1 MRILGG
7 EARGRMLKTREGNG
21 TRPTDARSRE
31 TLFNIVGARTV
42 GARVLDLYAG
52 SGSLGLE
59 ALSRGASSCLFIEQN
74 AQACRAIGDNIR
86 ALKWEDRATIW
97 QNSVKK
103 ALLRLVDKGERFDV
117 VFADPPFD
125 RAGELPEL
133 CALLDNAT
141 PLLHNGK
148 KPFCGLLVIQHHWKA
163 EVQLSAAYSRVQ
175 ERRAGESQLSFF
187 ELSTSELLRGV
198 QSHDELS
205 HDNKTHGDSS
215 NSDSSNDDSLNDGKT
230 QIEYSNDDH
239 SSYSPEINN

>member
-7 EARGRMLKTREGNG
+7 QARGRTIKTREGNG

-42 GARVLDLYAG
+42 EARVLDLYAG

-74 AQACRAIGDNIR
+74 AQACRAIGDNVR
-86 ALKWEDRATIW
+86 ALQWENRATIW

-103 ALLRLVDKGERFDV
+103 ALLRLADKGERFDLV
-117 VFADPPFD
+117 LADPPFD
-125 RAGELPEL
+125 RASELPEL
-133 CALLDNAT
+133 CALLDNSSS
-141 PLLHNGK
+141 LLHNGK

-163 EVQLSAAYSRVQ
+163 EVGLSTSYSRVQ

-187 ELSTSELLRGV
+187 ELSQSV
-198 QSHDELS
+198 QSQHDQP
-205 HDNKTHGDSS
+205 K
-215 NSDSSNDDSLNDGKT
+215 NDDKS
-230 QIEYSNDDH
+230 QIEYSNDD
-239 SSYSPEINN
+239 SSSSPENI

>member
-7 EARGRMLKTREGNG
+7 EARGRTIKTREGNG
-21 TRPTDARSRE
+21 TRPTDARARE
-31 TLFNIVGARTV
+31 TLFNIVGARAV
-42 GARVLDLYAG
+42 DARVLDLYAG

-103 ALLRLVDKGERFDV
+103 ALQRLVEKGERFDV
-117 VFADPPFD
+117 IFADPPFD

-133 CALLDNAT
+133 CALLDNSS

-163 EVQLSAAYSRVQ
+163 EVGLSAAYSRVQ

-187 ELSTSELLRGV
+187 ELS
-198 QSHDELS
+198 QSDQ
-205 HDNKTHGDSS
+205 
-215 NSDSSNDDSLNDGKT
+215 SDDDQSDDDKS
-230 QIEYSNDDH
+230 QIEYSNDAV
-239 SSYSPEINN
+239 SSTSPENIN

>member
-7 EARGRMLKTREGNG
+7 EARSRIIKTREGNG

-31 TLFNIVGARTV
+31 TLFNIVGARTQD
-42 GARVLDLYAG
+42 ARVLDLYAG

-74 AQACRAIGDNIR
+74 AQACRAVGDNIR

-103 ALLRLVDKGERFDV
+103 ALQRLVEKEERFDL

-125 RAGELPEL
+125 RATELPEL
-133 CALLDNAT
+133 CALLDNAA

-187 ELSTSELLRGV
+187 ELSQRFA
-198 QSHDELS
+198 
-205 HDNKTHGDSS
+205 
-215 NSDSSNDDSLNDGKT
+215 
-230 QIEYSNDDH
+230 
-239 SSYSPEINN
+239 P

>member
-31 TLFNIVGARTV
+31 TLFNIVGARTQD
-42 GARVLDLYAG
+42 ARVLDLYAG

-59 ALSRGASSCLFIEQN
+59 SLSRGASSCLFIEQN

-86 ALKWEDRATIW
+86 ALKWEDHATIW

-103 ALLRLVDKGERFDV
+103 ALLRLVDKGERFDLIL
-117 VFADPPFD
+117 ADPPFD

-163 EVQLSAAYSRVQ
+163 EVHLSAAYSRVQ

-187 ELSTSELLRGV
+187 ELSRS
-198 QSHDELS
+198 ELS
-205 HDNKTHGDSS
+205 HDETHD
-215 NSDSSNDDSLNDGKT
+215 DSSNDDKT
-230 QIEYSNDDH
+230 QIEYSSDDD
-239 SSYSPEINN
+239 SSSSPEINN